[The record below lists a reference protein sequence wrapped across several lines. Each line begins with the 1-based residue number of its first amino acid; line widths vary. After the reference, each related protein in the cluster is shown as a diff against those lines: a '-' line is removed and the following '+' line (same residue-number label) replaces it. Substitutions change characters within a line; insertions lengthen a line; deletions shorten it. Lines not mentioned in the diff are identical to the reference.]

1 MLNYDIFLNEFP
13 AYFWKYQNLIYD
25 ISQNMLENS
34 FKNMSYSNV
43 DIWLEVGLYSV
54 FFQVVVWPLFLLVVV
69 SEVPCCNVSWPTAYY
84 YHAVAFN

>member
-34 FKNMSYSNV
+34 FKNMS
-43 DIWLEVGLYSV
+43 
-54 FFQVVVWPLFLLVVV
+54 
-69 SEVPCCNVSWPTAYY
+69 
-84 YHAVAFN
+84 